1 MANDYYETTY
11 DFQPRTLAESA
22 KVDAELAA
30 IEAGF
35 AKLPGLGTLLGSSG
49 NFVTAGG
56 TDNALTV
63 TLGTVWTT
71 YTGKDG
77 HRISVR
83 IATENTGAG
92 TMSVDGLAYKTLLR
106 NDGDALQAGD
116 LQVGGVYDMVF
127 DESAGQFRVIDAIN
141 GVLADAEAAA
151 AAAAATQTEIN
162 NIYLGSQ
169 ATAPTTDS
177 EGNPLDAGD
186 AGAWYIDS
194 TTGVVYVWNGSEW
207 ISANSAV
214 VTHQRIVA
222 SASQT
227 VFNLN
232 NTYTLDTFSVRVF
245 LNGLHQLQVY
255 NYTETDSDTITFTVP
270 LESGDIVDVYTNEAA
285 SFGFSE
291 SADAISYSNATSG
304 LTAVNVQDAIDELD
318 QAIDDI
324 EAGVTAASDVTYD
337 NATSGL
343 TATDAQAAIDEVE
356 GRLDTAESGKLD
368 KTGDTVVTVSEETE
382 DDDETGATL
391 NWATFMVFTRTLG
404 DDVTFAFS
412 NVPTTDSTKRELFLT
427 SGGSHVVTWPASNF
441 AWVGESAPT
450 LGAVDRIIFSKY
462 EGDTTVYAE
471 HRSVTA

>member
-1 MANDYYETTY
+1 
-11 DFQPRTLAESA
+11 
-22 KVDAELAA
+22 
-30 IEAGF
+30 
-35 AKLPGLGTLLGSSG
+35 
-49 NFVTAGG
+49 
-56 TDNALTV
+56 
-63 TLGTVWTT
+63 
-71 YTGKDG
+71 
-77 HRISVR
+77 
-83 IATENTGAG
+83 
-92 TMSVDGLAYKTLLR
+92 
-106 NDGDALQAGD
+106 
-116 LQVGGVYDMVF
+116 
-127 DESAGQFRVIDAIN
+127 
-141 GVLADAEAAA
+141 
-151 AAAAATQTEIN
+151 
-162 NIYLGSQ
+162 
-169 ATAPTTDS
+169 
-177 EGNPLDAGD
+177 
-186 AGAWYIDS
+186 
-194 TTGVVYVWNGSEW
+194 
-207 ISANSAV
+207 
-214 VTHQRIVA
+214 
-222 SASQT
+222 
-227 VFNLN
+227 
-232 NTYTLDTFSVRVF
+232 VF